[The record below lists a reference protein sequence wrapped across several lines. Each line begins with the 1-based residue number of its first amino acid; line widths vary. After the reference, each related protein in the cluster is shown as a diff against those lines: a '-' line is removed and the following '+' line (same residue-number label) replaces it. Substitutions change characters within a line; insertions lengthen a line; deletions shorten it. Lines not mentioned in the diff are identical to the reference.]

1 MSTLER
7 LSYRLA
13 DLGLMMWVIM
23 ILSTRQHFRA
33 SYCRFLLLMQF
44 AHLHINQLVVD
55 RHHTRLQ
62 FAIKIANRD
71 VAQDTHRLMLSPVT
85 WLNDIAEKLSVQRG
99 YKPYPHLDTQ
109 RYTIHER
116 IHESSSLVHL
126 HLAWKGSVEIV
137 SSQWKDFICWR
148 GQTMSTSTDL
158 SHTICYINKSQPSN
172 LFPLL

>member
-1 MSTLER
+1 MSLCSTKRTYYSCSMYLISHSYVLELPIR
-7 LSYRLA
+7 EQ
-13 DLGLMMWVIM
+13 VIRCNEVFR
-23 ILSTRQHFRA
+23 IFCDRAENQAQSTK
-33 SYCRFLLLMQF
+33 
-44 AHLHINQLVVD
+44 VW
-55 RHHTRLQ
+55 
-62 FAIKIANRD
+62 K
-71 VAQDTHRLMLSPVT
+71 SPVT

-99 YKPYPHLDTQ
+99 YKPYPLLDTQ
-109 RYTIHER
+109 HYSIHER

-137 SSQWKDFICWR
+137 SAQWKDFICWR